1 LGDAVNVTSP
11 SHKLLQLRGKSDVG
25 RAKALDVNGLPC
37 RSIDVAVREI
47 LYHFGNNQE

>member
-11 SHKLLQLRGKSDVG
+11 AHKLLQLRGKSDVG
-25 RAKALDVNGLPC
+25 RAITLDVNDLPY
-37 RSIDVAVREI
+37 RSIDVAVQEI